1 MKLLSFIAVLFIG
14 SLFSNQS
21 KAQAQSNQKDSIK
34 VWGNCG
40 MCKKKIEKAAK
51 SAGAETAAWNVDT
64 HMLALEFTTDKTNTM
79 KIQEAIA
86 KVGYDTQDVN
96 GDDKAYN
103 NLSGCCQ
110 YDRKE
115 TAATKPGN

>member
-1 MKLLSFIAVLFIG
+1 
-14 SLFSNQS
+14 
-21 KAQAQSNQKDSIK
+21 
-34 VWGNCG
+34 
-40 MCKKKIEKAAK
+40 
-51 SAGAETAAWNVDT
+51 
-64 HMLALEFTTDKTNTM
+64 M

-86 KVGYDTQDVN
+86 KVGYDTQDVT

-115 TAATKPGN
+115 VAATKKDN